1 MPTPDEV
8 LQGLDPEQRE
18 VALAPF
24 GPVVV
29 RAGAGTG
36 KTRAITHRIAY
47 GVHAGVI
54 DPSQVLAVTFTTR
67 AAGELAQRLRGLG
80 VGGVQARTFHSAALR
95 QLTYFWPRAIGGQM
109 PDVMGSK
116 AQVIAMAASRVGLAT
131 SPALIRDIAS
141 ELEWAKVSAI
151 VADDYLERAQR
162 REPPVT
168 PEQFVRLYQAYEEV
182 KRERGKL
189 DFEDILLLTV
199 ALLEE
204 QSAVA
209 EEIRAR
215 YRHFVV
221 DEFQDVNPLQ
231 DRLLKGWLGQGDSV
245 TVVGD
250 SAQTIYSFTGAESK
264 YLETFS
270 QRFPNARQISLIRNY
285 RSTPQIIATA
295 NAVLHAAAPKGTPAL
310 TLQAQREGGKPPEI
324 VVCAD
329 ELEEATTV
337 VQRIAGQKAAGVPL
351 SEIAILYRI
360 NAQSENYEQALAEA
374 GIAYVLKGG
383 ERFFDRPEVRQAMT
397 LIRGAARAIPG
408 GLLNQDVD
416 DGAAGEPTG
425 SVAGLGQA
433 VRAVLLSMG
442 WDDNPPSGAGAVR
455 EKWESLS
462 ALAGLADEFEA
473 STPTAGLAEFVLEL
487 SERSAAQHAPAVD
500 GVTLASLHAA
510 KGLEWSCVHLVGLV
524 DGTLPLI
531 HASTSEQIAEE
542 RRLFYVGIT
551 RARDELVMSWS
562 KSRNGRGTR
571 EPSRFLAA
579 LGAAVVG
586 AAPQV
591 VAEPRVVKGPKS
603 AVKCRVC
610 KKVLTVAAERKLKR
624 CLTCEV
630 DFDEA
635 LFDRLREW
643 RLAEAN
649 RASVPAFVI
658 FTDATLQA
666 IAEAEPSNDAGLLAI
681 VGIGQSKLQRYGSAV
696 RLLLNGGSAED
707 ALAASEAAAANTP

>member
-109 PDVMGSK
+109 PEVMGSK
-116 AQVIAMAASRVGLAT
+116 AQVMAMAASRVGLAT
-131 SPALIRDIAS
+131 SPALIRDLAS
-141 ELEWAKVSAI
+141 ELEWAKVSSI
-151 VADDYLERAQR
+151 VPGDYLERAQR

-204 QSAVA
+204 QSAVV

-221 DEFQDVNPLQ
+221 DEFQDVNQLQ
-231 DRLLKGWLGQGDSV
+231 DRLLKGWLGDGDSV

-264 YLETFS
+264 YLESFA
-270 QRFPNARQISLIRNY
+270 QRFPNALQISLIRNY

-295 NAVLHAAAPKGTPAL
+295 NAVLRAAAPTGTPAL
-310 TLQAQREGGKPPEI
+310 TLQAQRDGGKAPEL

-337 VQRIAGQKAAGVPL
+337 VQRIAAQKAAGVPL

-360 NAQSENYEQALAEA
+360 NAQSENYEQALAEV

-408 GLLNQDVD
+408 GLLNQDMA
-416 DGAAGEPTG
+416 DGAALEPAG

-473 STPTAGLAEFVLEL
+473 STPAAGLAEFVLEL

-579 LGAAVVG
+579 LGAAVG
-586 AAPQV
+586 GSAPKI

-603 AVKCRVC
+603 GVKCRVC
-610 KKVLTVAAERKLKR
+610 TKVLTVAAERKLKR

-649 RASVPAFVI
+649 RVSVPAFVI

-696 RLLLNGGSAED
+696 RLVLDGGSAED

>member
-1 MPTPDEV
+1 VPTPDEV

-109 PDVMGSK
+109 PEVMGSK
-116 AQVIAMAASRVGLAT
+116 AQVMAMAASRVGLAT
-131 SPALIRDIAS
+131 SPALIRDLAS
-141 ELEWAKVSAI
+141 ELEWAKVSSI
-151 VADDYLERAQR
+151 VPGDYLERAQR

-204 QSAVA
+204 QSAVV

-221 DEFQDVNPLQ
+221 DEFQDVNQLQ
-231 DRLLKGWLGQGDSV
+231 DRLLKGWLGDGDSV

-264 YLETFS
+264 YLESFA
-270 QRFPNARQISLIRNY
+270 QRFPNALQISLIRNY

-295 NAVLHAAAPKGTPAL
+295 NAVLRAAAPTGTPAL
-310 TLQAQREGGKPPEI
+310 TLQAQRDGGKAPEL

-337 VQRIAGQKAAGVPL
+337 VQRIAAQKAAGVPL

-408 GLLNQDVD
+408 GLLNQDMA
-416 DGAAGEPTG
+416 DGAALEPAG

-473 STPTAGLAEFVLEL
+473 STPAAGLAEFVLEL

-579 LGAAVVG
+579 LGAAVG
-586 AAPQV
+586 GSAPKI

-603 AVKCRVC
+603 GVKCRVC
-610 KKVLTVAAERKLKR
+610 TKVLTVAAERKLKR

-649 RASVPAFVI
+649 RVSVPAFVI

-696 RLLLNGGSAED
+696 RLVLDGGSAED

>member
-109 PDVMGSK
+109 PEVMGSK
-116 AQVIAMAASRVGLAT
+116 AQVMAMAASRVGLAT
-131 SPALIRDIAS
+131 SPALIRDLAS
-141 ELEWAKVSAI
+141 ELEWAKVSSI
-151 VADDYLERAQR
+151 VPGDYLERAQR

-204 QSAVA
+204 QSAVV

-221 DEFQDVNPLQ
+221 DEFQDVNQLQ
-231 DRLLKGWLGQGDSV
+231 DRLLKGWLGDGDSV

-264 YLETFS
+264 YLESFA
-270 QRFPNARQISLIRNY
+270 QRFPNALQISLIRNY

-295 NAVLHAAAPKGTPAL
+295 NAVLRAAAPTGTPAL
-310 TLQAQREGGKPPEI
+310 TLQAQRDGGKAPEL

-337 VQRIAGQKAAGVPL
+337 VQRIAAQKAAGVPL

-408 GLLNQDVD
+408 GLLNQDMA
-416 DGAAGEPTG
+416 DGAALEPAG

-473 STPTAGLAEFVLEL
+473 STPAAGLAEFVLEL

-579 LGAAVVG
+579 LGAAVG
-586 AAPQV
+586 GSAPKI

-603 AVKCRVC
+603 GVKCRVC
-610 KKVLTVAAERKLKR
+610 TKVLTVAAERKLKR

-649 RASVPAFVI
+649 RVSVPAFVI

-696 RLLLNGGSAED
+696 RLVLDGGSAED

>member
-1 MPTPDEV
+1 M
-8 LQGLDPEQRE
+8 
-18 VALAPF
+18 
-24 GPVVV
+24 
-29 RAGAGTG
+29 
-36 KTRAITHRIAY
+36 
-47 GVHAGVI
+47 
-54 DPSQVLAVTFTTR
+54 
-67 AAGELAQRLRGLG
+67 
-80 VGGVQARTFHSAALR
+80 
-95 QLTYFWPRAIGGQM
+95 
-109 PDVMGSK
+109 
-116 AQVIAMAASRVGLAT
+116 
-131 SPALIRDIAS
+131 
-141 ELEWAKVSAI
+141 
-151 VADDYLERAQR
+151 
-162 REPPVT
+162 
-168 PEQFVRLYQAYEEV
+168 
-182 KRERGKL
+182 
-189 DFEDILLLTV
+189 
-199 ALLEE
+199 
-204 QSAVA
+204 
-209 EEIRAR
+209 
-215 YRHFVV
+215 V

-231 DRLLKGWLGQGDSV
+231 DRLLKGWLGDGDSV

-337 VQRIAGQKAAGVPL
+337 VQRIAAQKAAGVPL

-408 GLLNQDVD
+408 GLLNQDMA
-416 DGAAGEPTG
+416 DGAALEPAG

-473 STPTAGLAEFVLEL
+473 STPPAGLAEFVLEL

-500 GVTLASLHAA
+500 GVTLVSLHAA

-586 AAPQV
+586 SAPKI

-610 KKVLTVAAERKLKR
+610 TKVLTVAAERKLKR

-649 RASVPAFVI
+649 RVSVPAFVI

-666 IAEAEPSNDAGLLAI
+666 IAEAEPSNEAGLLAI

-696 RLLLNGGSAED
+696 RLVLDGGSAED